1 MTQVVISTSVDP
13 AASSESITIAS
24 NELITSLL
32 GQLDNTTVTRLNN
45 IYKHDGVEAEL
56 LSTIV
61 HEIFSIEVGAPIKSL
76 RFMAKYKNVSIT
88 LTEKL
93 LSEVVYF
100 FKKRFIIDQL
110 RFTGTQRLSMTAAP
124 DTDPNQILEISI
136 FSHLRGREICT
147 ADEFVDAFTYHK
159 LMSDAADGSFSES
172 QWPAALGLLNK
183 YSSHRHRLVSLMTFD
198 NVNNTTP
205 GVSQHGRI

>member
-1 MTQVVISTSVDP
+1 MTQVVISTNVDS
-13 AASSESITIAS
+13 AESSEAIAIAS
-24 NELITSLL
+24 NELVISLFS
-32 GQLDNTTVTRLNN
+32 QLDNETVDRLNS

-124 DTDPNQILEISI
+124 DTGPNQILEISI
-136 FSHLRGREICT
+136 FSHLRGREVCT

-159 LMSDAADGSFSES
+159 LISDIDNGSFSES

-183 YSSHRHRLVSLMTFD
+183 YSSHRHRLVSLLTFD
-198 NVNNTTP
+198 NVNNMSP
-205 GVSQHGRI
+205 GVPSNGRI